1 MLSIS
6 MDVVILNSSPNV
18 NGISSYRT
26 IGAYKIAHSCRNAGY
41 STQVIDQVIYFTE
54 DQLIQSLLKFIDQS
68 TYVLAISSTFLSIG
82 NSEFPEHVVGAIVK
96 IQSQYPN
103 LKLIIGGYGLNT
115 ARLESRIT
123 TYATIA
129 EYGEDI
135 FVEVLDHIA
144 GRGPE
149 PRYTLGTAI
158 KSKKLKTYKQY
169 STPLNVKFDIAKDA
183 FRFTDQ
189 DCILPGE
196 TLPIEISRG
205 CIFKCKFCH
214 HLLLGR
220 GKLDYLRDFELV
232 KEEMLHNYAKWGTT
246 NYYVICDTFNDTE
259 FKMKAWHEMVSSL
272 PFKIKYT
279 CYLRAD
285 LLNRFPDVPV
295 MLQETGLFSAFH
307 GIETF
312 NEHSAVTIG
321 KGWSAKG
328 AKTFLPEL
336 YHNIWGGKVHQTLS
350 FIAGLPGDKREDV
363 IEIADWF
370 IDNQMYNMAI
380 HSLGLTPNPN
390 LKHASEFERD
400 APKYGYTFEN
410 KIPHPKGPNFGKFG
424 YWKNDYWNQYEVD
437 ALVEDVII
445 PKVLPYNAR
454 HGSWQIMQLLQ
465 LGFPDEQFKWENRNT
480 WDLGNLQSMIKIQ
493 INQYIDKLLAL

>member
-1 MLSIS
+1 
-6 MDVVILNSSPNV
+6 MDIVILNSSPNV
-18 NGISSYRT
+18 NNISSYRT
-26 IGAYKIAHSCRNAGY
+26 IGAYKIAHSSRAAGF
-41 STQVIDQVIYFTE
+41 SVQVIDQTVYFSE
-54 DQLIQSLLKFIDQS
+54 AELVQALLKFVDHS
-68 TYVLAISSTFLSIG
+68 TYVLAISSTFLAIE
-82 NSEFPEHVVGAIVK
+82 NSYFPEHVVNAIVK
-96 IQSQYPN
+96 IQDIYPN
-103 LKLIIGGYGLNT
+103 LKLVIGGYGLN
-115 ARLESRIT
+115 AVRLESRFI

-135 FVEVLDHIA
+135 FVEVVSHIA

-149 PRYTLGTAI
+149 PKYTIGFV
-158 KSKKLKTYKQY
+158 KKVAGKKTYKEY
-169 STPLNVKFDIAKDA
+169 SLPLHVNFDIAKDA
-183 FRFTDQ
+183 FRFVDE
-189 DCILPGE
+189 DCIMPGE

-232 KEEMLHNYAKWGTT
+232 KEEMLYNYSKWGTT

-259 FKMKAWHEMVSSL
+259 FKMKAWYNMLNSL
-272 PFKIKYT
+272 PFKIQYT

-285 LLNRFPDVPV
+285 LLNRFPDVPP
-295 MLQETGLFSAFH
+295 MLQETGLYSCFH

-328 AKTFLPEL
+328 AKTYLPEL
-336 YHNIWGGKVHQTLS
+336 YHNIWGGKIHQTLS
-350 FIAGLPGDKREDV
+350 FIAGLPGDKRED
-363 IEIADWF
+363 ILEIADWF
-370 IDNQMYNMAI
+370 IDNQMYNISM
-380 HSLGLTPNPN
+380 HSLGLTQHPN

-400 APKYGYTFEN
+400 SAKYGYTFANEL
-410 KIPHPKGPNFGKFG
+410 PHPKGPGYGKFG

-437 ALVEDVII
+437 AFVEGTII
-445 PKVLPYNAR
+445 PKLKPYNAT

-465 LGFPDEQFKWENRNT
+465 LNLPEESFKWENRKE
-480 WDLGNLQSMIKIQ
+480 WEIKSLTEMVQ
-493 INQYIDKLLAL
+493 HQTSQYINRLLGL

>member
-1 MLSIS
+1 

-41 STQVIDQVIYFTE
+41 NTQVIDQVVYFTE
-54 DQLIQSLLKFIDQS
+54 DQLVESLLKFIDH
-68 TYVLAISSTFLSIG
+68 TTLVLAISSTFLSIG

-96 IQSQYPN
+96 IQSQFPK

-115 ARLESRIT
+115 ARLEARIT
-123 TYATIA
+123 TYATVA

-149 PRYTLGTAI
+149 PSYTLGTTI
-158 KSKKLKTYKQY
+158 KSKRLKSYKQY
-169 STPLNVKFDIAKDA
+169 STPLNVKFDIEKDA

-220 GKLDYLRDFELV
+220 GKLDYLRSFELV

-259 FKMKAWHEMVSSL
+259 FKMKAWYDMVNSL

-285 LLNRFPDVPV
+285 LLNRFPDVPP

-328 AKTFLPEL
+328 AKTYLPEL

-350 FIAGLPGDKREDV
+350 FIAGLPGDKREDIV
-363 IEIADWF
+363 EIADWF
-370 IDNQMYNMAI
+370 IDNQMYNMAM

-400 APKYGYTFEN
+400 APKYGYTFDN
-410 KIPHPKGPNFGKFG
+410 KIPHPKGPGFGKFG
-424 YWKNDYWNQYEVD
+424 YWKNDYWNQYEAD
-437 ALVEDVII
+437 ALVEDVIL
-445 PKVLPYNAR
+445 PKVWPYNAR
-454 HGSWQIMQLLQ
+454 HGSWQIMQLIQ
-465 LGFPDEQFKWENRNT
+465 LGIPEEQFEWKNRNS
-480 WDLGNLQSMIKIQ
+480 WDLDTLRSLIQ
-493 INQYIDKLLAL
+493 VQVTQYFNKLIAL